1 VQVVKNLMSS
11 YNFVITIILR
21 IYSCK
26 MNCLKKTTAAEKEA
40 IIKFFNKL
48 DNKDAQDN
56 YLQKL
61 VLCKTPAQ
69 RKGKVGK
76 INRKYSFSYFATQK
90 DTRAFKVCKN
100 AFSDYYG
107 ISVSRIDRICALL
120 TEGKE
125 PEDLRGRNPSAN
137 SVPDHV
143 CWSVWDHIASF
154 PFKKA
159 YVPGNKK
166 PVLYLDVKLNVK
178 RMFKMYQQSSPIQ
191 CVKYNFYRQYFLE
204 HFNYRF
210 GEPENGSSKENT

>member
-1 VQVVKNLMSS
+1 
-11 YNFVITIILR
+11 
-21 IYSCK
+21 
-26 MNCLKKTTAAEKEA
+26 MNCLKKTTADEKNS
-40 IIKFFNKL
+40 IISLFNKL
-48 DNKDAQDN
+48 DTKDAQDN

-76 INRKYSFSYFATQK
+76 VNRKYSFSYFATRK
-90 DTRAFKVCKN
+90 DSKAFKVCKN

-154 PFKKA
+154 PYKKA

-166 PVLYLDVKLNVK
+166 PILYLDVKLNVK
-178 RMFKMYQQSSPIQ
+178 KMFKMYQQSSPNQ

-204 HFNYRF
+204 HFNYLF
-210 GEPENGSSKENT
+210 GEPESGSSKENT